1 MEKEQ
6 HQFHDLKISA
16 ALIIQKRM
24 INKIDISEY
33 VREIST
39 YINEVDNL
47 YIYNMTNQDLSEFY
61 EKLKKYHHVLY
72 AECEDLGEVAN
83 YQFIYENL
91 VDEGCDFG
99 VIMQQGYYYEE
110 GAFLALRRYAIEN
123 DTSKTAIIT
132 PMPLRG
138 CEAFTRQEE
147 ETRKCMGCNFVGV
160 LMNLKLF
167 KESGGFKLDYYQT
180 TFDYEYCL
188 RQRHLGYSIILM
200 QNQVLRNSNYK
211 VLEKRWFFIKLQTYD
226 YDLMDLYYQT
236 RNRFYLWDE
245 YKDIDKT
252 YVKLDK
258 KLYRDERHTIK
269 IRDKNY
275 RDKLYMMEE
284 AKYDYLRKKMGKYNN
299 GGEK

>member
-1 MEKEQ
+1 MEREK
-6 HQFHDLKISA
+6 HQFNDLKISA

-24 INKIDISEY
+24 IDQIDMSEY

-39 YINEVDNL
+39 YVNDVDNL
-47 YIYNMTNQDLSEFY
+47 YIYNMTNQDLTEFY
-61 EKLKKYHHVLY
+61 EKLKKYHNILY
-72 AECEDLGEVAN
+72 TECEDLGEVAN

-91 VDEGCDFG
+91 IDVGCDFG
-99 VIMQQGYYYEE
+99 VILQQGYYYEE
-110 GAFLALRRYAIEN
+110 GAFLSLRRYAIEH
-123 DTSKTAIIT
+123 DVSKVAVIT

-138 CEAFTRQEE
+138 CEAFSRQEE
-147 ETRKCMGCNFVGV
+147 ETRKCMGCNLVGALV
-160 LMNLKLF
+160 NLNIF
-167 KESGGFKLDYYQT
+167 QASGGFKLEYYQT

-188 RQRHLGYSIILM
+188 RERQLGYHILVM

-226 YDLMDLYYQT
+226 YDLMELYYQT

-245 YKDIDKT
+245 YKNIDKA

-258 KLYRDERHTIK
+258 KLYKNERHTIK

-284 AKYDYLRKKMGKYNN
+284 AKYDYLKKRMGKYNN